1 MEDYNI
7 LKEVAQYIGATHIEK
22 DIDFLSQKSAN
33 NCPLVLPLVG
43 EYSSGKTTLIN
54 ALTDSKQLETAVLPT
69 TATIYEIHFGQP
81 QCKAEVYF
89 DDGTH
94 KSIENI
100 TDLHNSE
107 LTDAT
112 VVDVSDTS
120 RQVPES
126 IVLVDTPGLSS
137 PDIRHKQ
144 TLVNFLPNADG
155 ILLVADIHQQL
166 TRSLLDFIKS
176 MELSKRRIYLVLTK
190 SDLKSPNERGVDLKK
205 NIELNNG
212 IPSKNIVV
220 VSAKQGDVEEFKKL
234 LNVIQAD
241 KSQILTQV
249 NQKRAVLIARQLME
263 HIQTL
268 LTANT
273 SDKELEQAILDQESK
288 KRGLKRNLDKLID
301 SIQDDIN
308 EIKRKHEREFEDTLT
323 ERLEILVANRDNDFD
338 RKAVSLVNNT
348 STMIVANLREAIKNV
363 LYSHVQNN
371 KVSEDDFSFDS
382 IVDVDLSKFAVNDLS
397 YNLSLNTIGHEYDDK
412 IAIGVKVAAVAA
424 LVAVAAPAVAGA
436 GSVTA
441 GAAEVGAAEAG
452 TAGVSALSEYGAA
465 DFAAD
470 AIGAAVDLAM
480 DKKINDSQESNSP
493 GREQI
498 MSKYEEF
505 NQQENEISQ
514 KLGMDKGI
522 VISMVGLVTDQ
533 TMGKPQRRRAI
544 HQYMDATLMP
554 KFNSEIERNIS
565 VLLSEIKTVLFN
577 EASVVIDGIN
587 ASLLKLKEEKQTKE
601 ENVVQKIK
609 QLKKYSEILNKEFL
623 CGNF

>member
-565 VLLSEIKTVLFN
+565 VLLSEIKTVL
-577 EASVVIDGIN
+577 
-587 ASLLKLKEEKQTKE
+587 
-601 ENVVQKIK
+601 
-609 QLKKYSEILNKEFL
+609 
-623 CGNF
+623 C